1 MIRLTSEDILKSF
14 LRTRMLGTIEDTVK
28 KLEETVKALLKMIAL
43 LAVAGAIATGA
54 AVATTETEVAGK
66 CMTCHKEKSPG
77 LYQQWYMSQHA
88 THKITC
94 LDCHKADRGDADAYM
109 HYDARIATLVTPKD
123 CGRCHEKEAHE
134 VESSY
139 HANAGEILESN
150 DAYLAHALAGSPVAI
165 LGCESCHGGKVKIDP
180 NSPNKLSR
188 ESWPNSGI
196 GRLNPDG
203 SKGSCN
209 ACHTRHAFSIAQA
222 RQPEAC
228 SKCHLGPDH
237 PQKEVYEESKHG
249 NAYYTNIDAMNL
261 DSDSWVV
268 GVDYSAAP
276 TCATCHMSAT
286 PTMKTTHDVGQRLS
300 WTLRPPVS
308 KHKDNWEE
316 KRANMKQVCVNC
328 HGSSFA
334 DGHYYQFDAVVE
346 LYNAK
351 FATPATE
358 IMNLVRKNKVMDN
371 PAAFSNDI
379 EWTYWEIWHHEGR
392 RARHGAAMMGPDYT
406 WWHGMYEVAKHFY
419 FKLIPEA
426 REYNDPEVNAYIDNL
441 LENDPMHSWIKRE
454 TKDLK
459 EEINAGKLQEIYQNL
474 FDRK

>member
-1 MIRLTSEDILKSF
+1 M
-14 LRTRMLGTIEDTVK
+14 
-28 KLEETVKALLKMIAL
+28 KALLKIFVL
-43 LAVAGAIATGA
+43 TVVAGVIATGA
-54 AVATTETEVAGK
+54 ALSTTETEVAGK

-88 THKITC
+88 THKVTC
-94 LDCHKADRGDADAYM
+94 LDCHQADRGDADAYM

-134 VESSY
+134 VENSY
-139 HANAGEILESN
+139 HAHAGEILASN

-249 NAYYTNIDAMNL
+249 NAYYTNIDDMNL

-286 PTMKTTHDVGQRLS
+286 PTMKTTHDVGRRLS

-308 KHKDNWEE
+308 KHKDDWET

-459 EEINAGKLQEIYQNL
+459 EEINSGKLQEIYQNL